1 MSAID
6 TIEAFDKLEFN
17 DLRSFATA
25 TALIAKSIEDYN
37 QDPTNGLSLLFDNQS
52 DEIIARQKDLEREW
66 TENSHEIM

>member
-17 DLRSFATA
+17 DLRSFAAA